1 MTTRAR
7 FHAHTARSVLSGR
20 GARESMHSL
29 GVGIATSATF
39 ARVREDSF
47 ARTWQRP
54 AAGLTSVASKHTGDA
69 GLLSC
74 WSCNADM
81 SDGGLK
87 TPMFCGKCGSI
98 QPVVADAN
106 LFDVFGLEHRF
117 DVDVKDLDKRYKV
130 LMAQM
135 HPDRWMQKSEQEQH
149 YSSQHSSVVNDGY
162 ARLKAPHARAIYM
175 LKLLGLD
182 FETQTTSGFALPLLV
197 WRLCVRVFFPRQLC
211 SP

>member
-1 MTTRAR
+1 MSRLRGIGVVTTRAR
-7 FHAHTARSVLSGR
+7 CHAHTTRSVLSGR
-20 GARESMHSL
+20 GTRESVHSL
-29 GVGIATSATF
+29 GVGIATSATY
-39 ARVREDSF
+39 ARVREDCF

-54 AAGLTSVASKHTGDA
+54 AAGLTRAASQHSRDA
-69 GLLSC
+69 GLSC
-74 WSCNADM
+74 WSCNADV

-117 DVDVKDLDKRYKV
+117 DVDVKDLEKRYKV

-162 ARLKAPHARAIYM
+162 ARLKSPHARAIYM
-175 LKLLGLD
+175 LKLLGMD
-182 FETQTTSGFALPLLV
+182 FETQSTSGFALPLLV
-197 WRLCVRVFFPRQLC
+197 
-211 SP
+211 